1 MHICTVVSFTWQWF
15 HKYITNDKYW
25 GKQIYNWCVLVVVS
39 IFPITEPFFFGISVL
54 HCHSNILV
62 IWSRKYFFLSLKN
75 KQRWITSILLIR
87 AHCLWNLL
95 CKKLIGLKQQ
105 TNRKLLLFIWSSTDK
120 LPKTAAAYF
129 FLKIQTSFTNF
140 IVEK

>member
-15 HKYITNDKYW
+15 HKYIANDKYW

-54 HCHSNILV
+54 HCHSNSLV

-75 KQRWITSILLIR
+75 KQRWITSPLLIR

-140 IVEK
+140 IAEK